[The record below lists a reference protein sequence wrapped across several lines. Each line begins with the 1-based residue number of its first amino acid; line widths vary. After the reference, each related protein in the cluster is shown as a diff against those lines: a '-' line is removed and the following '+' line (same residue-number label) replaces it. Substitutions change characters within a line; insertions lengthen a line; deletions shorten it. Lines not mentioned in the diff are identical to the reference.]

1 MATSLASAYVQV
13 IPTTKGISSTLANE
27 LSGSATQTGQSTGS
41 KIASSIK
48 GVLIGAGIGK
58 ALGTALNLGGE
69 LEQNLGGTEAV
80 FGQFAGS
87 IQQSASNAYKNMG
100 LSASDY
106 MATANKM
113 GSLFQGS
120 GVTQQKSLELTS
132 AAMQRAADV
141 ASVMGVDTSTA
152 MESIAG
158 AAKGNFTM
166 MDNLGVAMNATTL
179 QAYALEKGINFDWN
193 TASQAE
199 KAELAMQMFMD
210 RTSQYEGN
218 FARESEQTFS
228 GSFGSMKAAFQDFM
242 AGMTTGADVGPLLD
256 NLITTALS
264 FGQNLVGALGNI
276 ISAIPG
282 AITTLL
288 QGIQTMLPTLLQT
301 GGQLLQNLITGIA
314 QNLPTI
320 VLTAVN
326 IITTLVTGLVGM
338 LPTLIPVAI
347 NAIGIL
353 VSGLIQALPQI
364 IRSGVEII
372 NALVN
377 GVIDMLPTLLPMAL
391 NVIMTIM
398 NALLTNLP
406 FILEAGIEVLM
417 AVIDGVT
424 KMIPQLIPLALQI
437 IVKVASALLQN
448 LPKILQVGIQLILRL
463 LAGIVEAVP
472 KIIGYLPSIIRSM
485 VSAFKDF
492 DWAGTGSAIISG
504 ILSGLKNAASSII
517 NYMKEIGKQCLKS
530 IKSFLGIG
538 SPSRVM
544 AKEVGQW
551 IPAGIAEGIA
561 AGAGVALSEVET
573 TATDLVSAA
582 NGTLSRAQFNVAASG
597 ASGMGGATINV
608 NVYGAQGQDVRQLA
622 DEVISRIEQKVN
634 AQRMVN
640 G

>member
-27 LSGSATQTGQSTGS
+27 LTGTATQTGQSTGS

-48 GVLIGAGIGK
+48 GVLVGAGIGK
-58 ALGTALNLGGE
+58 ALSTALSLGGE

-87 IQQSASNAYKNMG
+87 IQQSAQSAYKNMG

-120 GVTQQKSLELTS
+120 GLSQQKSLDLTS
-132 AAMQRAADV
+132 SAMQRAADV
-141 ASVMGVDTSTA
+141 ASVMGLDTTTA

-218 FARESEQTFS
+218 FARESQETFS
-228 GSFGSMKAAFQDFM
+228 GSFGAMKAAFQDFM
-242 AGMTTGADVGPLLD
+242 GGMTTGADIGPLLN
-256 NLITTALS
+256 NLVTTALS

-301 GGQLLQNLITGIA
+301 GGELIQNLITGIA

-320 VLTAVN
+320 IIAAVN
-326 IITTLVTGLVGM
+326 IITTLVTGLVSM

-347 NAIGIL
+347 NAIGVL
-353 VSGLIQALPQI
+353 VAGLVGALPQI
-364 IRSGVEII
+364 IRSGVEVI

-377 GVIDMLPTLLPMAL
+377 GVIQMLPQLLPMAL
-391 NVIMTIM
+391 NVITTIM

-417 AVIDGVT
+417 AVIDGIT
-424 KMIPQLIPLALQI
+424 QMIPQLMPVALGI
-437 IVKVASALLQN
+437 IVKVASTLLQN
-448 LPKILQVGIQLILRL
+448 LPRILQVGIQLILRL
-463 LAGIVEAVP
+463 LAGIVQAVP
-472 KIIGYLPSIIRSM
+472 QIIGYLPSLISSMASSFRNFNWGGVGRS
-485 VSAFKDF
+485 
-492 DWAGTGSAIISG
+492 IISG
-504 ILSGLKNAASSII
+504 ILAGLRSAASSII
-517 NYMKEIGKQCLKS
+517 NYMVNLGKQCLSS
-530 IKSFLGIG
+530 IKSSLGIG
-538 SPSRVM
+538 SPSKVM

-551 IPAGIAEGIA
+551 IPAGIAQGVA
-561 AGAGVALSEVET
+561 QGAGVALNEVET
-573 TATDLVSAA
+573 TAADLVSAA
-582 NGTLSRAQFNVAASG
+582 NGTLSRAQFNLSAAG
-597 ASGMGGATINV
+597 ASGMSGATINV
-608 NVYGAQGQDVRQLA
+608 NVYGAQGQDVRRLA

-634 AQRMVN
+634 AQRLVS